1 MKRVTLVF
9 LFLAFC
15 APAFAGE
22 SQLQKA
28 TNILNEIMGT
38 PDKRI
43 PDELLEKAV
52 CVGIVPSQLK
62 FAFGIGGTYGRG
74 LLVCRRGGNGQWDAP
89 SMFTLG
95 AGSFGFQIG
104 GKSTDVVF
112 LVMNPDGARKLVQDS
127 VKLGAEASVAGGP
140 MGRSA
145 EGGTDAQL
153 HAEIFSYSRSQG
165 LFAGLSLEGAV
176 VKQDGNDN
184 QKLYGRRVT
193 AKEILIDGTVRTPR
207 AAQGLDST
215 LTKYSPLGWTSVR
228 VSLTVHLARKM
239 LILSVLAWLPTITS
253 IRRQIRGGE
262 MTPDYDLSNLE
273 TSQADLWL
281 FLRVGAIRAE
291 ILAEQAKRLALPLAL
306 GRCALAAIT
315 EKPQATLNSV
325 QPGADV

>member
-15 APAFAGE
+15 VTAFAGE

-28 TNILNEIMGT
+28 THVLNEIMGA

-43 PDELLEKAV
+43 PDELLEKAA

-74 LLVCRRGGNGQWDAP
+74 LLVCRRRGNGQWDAP

-127 VKLGAEASVAGGP
+127 VKLGAESSAAGGP
-140 MGRSA
+140 VGRSA
-145 EGGTDAQL
+145 EGATDVKL
-153 HAEIFSYSRSQG
+153 HTEILSYSRSQG

-176 VKQDGNDN
+176 VKRDEGDN
-184 QKLYGRRVT
+184 QKLYGRKVS
-193 AKEILIDGTVRTPR
+193 AKDILINGAVLTPQ
-207 AAQGLDST
+207 AAQGLDNT
-215 LTKYSPLGWTSVR
+215 LAKYSPE
-228 VSLTVHLARKM
+228 
-239 LILSVLAWLPTITS
+239 
-253 IRRQIRGGE
+253 GG
-262 MTPDYDLSNLE
+262 
-273 TSQADLWL
+273 QA
-281 FLRVGAIRAE
+281 F
-291 ILAEQAKRLALPLAL
+291 
-306 GRCALAAIT
+306 
-315 EKPQATLNSV
+315 N
-325 QPGADV
+325 